1 MMLRNESS
9 IGTILLSHASAT
21 GKCMLAYYPETLI
34 EKYRKHPLVKL
45 TDNTITDWSTLLAE
59 CATIRSRGYAL
70 DSEEELLGR
79 TCLAVPVLNSQNEI
93 IASISLSGQTKSIF
107 EHPVNQ
113 LVDDLLSV
121 AAIAM
126 RQM

>member
-1 MMLRNESS
+1 MFWRVMDLKLLRN
-9 IGTILLSHASAT
+9 T
-21 GKCMLAYYPETLI
+21 
-34 EKYRKHPLVKL
+34 V
-45 TDNTITDWSTLLAE
+45 

-70 DSEEELLGR
+70 DSDEELLGR